1 MCATKPTLISD
12 LCPKS
17 NESCVY
23 RTRASGCN
31 LIDNSG
37 HFKRIIDLLT
47 NYLTT
52 RDSFQLA
59 YSVQQALVFY
69 DIPAYIFRLSIN
81 KKTWIFSDGD
91 YLLLSDVEDISEAA
105 LESPHI
111 IFHENY
117 WINVNKH
124 FTFKMLVDAQER
136 ERYMEPLFLL
146 TETINSIAA
155 SIPRNEA

>member
-1 MCATKPTLISD
+1 M
-12 LCPKS
+12 
-17 NESCVY
+17 
-23 RTRASGCN
+23 
-31 LIDNSG
+31 IDNSS

-59 YSVQQALVFY
+59 FSVQQALVFY

-146 TETINSIAA
+146 TETINSIAD